1 MADINWEEYR
11 IADSG
16 SHPKTASNILAGAVT
31 RSQVIHEAFVLAGL
45 LKAGRFLSQ
54 VELERG
60 ELHLR
65 SIMNGFV
72 YREDDISDLT
82 RQLAMQICPIL
93 PIGSDVE
100 REEET
105 LP

>member
-1 MADINWEEYR
+1 MAPTDVV
-11 IADSG
+11 AG
-16 SHPKTASNILAGAVT
+16 SVT

-45 LKAGRFLSQ
+45 SKSGRSLTHND
-54 VELERG
+54 LERG

-65 SIMNGFV
+65 SIADGLVM
-72 YREDDISDLT
+72 RENDISDLT
-82 RQLAMQICPIL
+82 RRLAMCLIPIY
-93 PIGSDVE
+93 PTERARVDIE